1 MSDHEGIPYMKL
13 PLKPARL
20 MPTSGQL
27 VRSTFTFIN
36 FLCIGRVC
44 LLSNT
49 LQRVMGKPESFS
61 TLGKTLKTVDALL
74 NCIPTV

>member
-1 MSDHEGIPYMKL
+1 MSDHKGIPYMKH

-20 MPTSGQL
+20 MPISGQQ
-27 VRSTFTFIN
+27 VRNTFTFIN
-36 FLCIGRVC
+36 FLCIDRVC
-44 LLSNT
+44 LLSNI

-61 TLGKTLKTVDALL
+61 TLRKTPKTVDALL